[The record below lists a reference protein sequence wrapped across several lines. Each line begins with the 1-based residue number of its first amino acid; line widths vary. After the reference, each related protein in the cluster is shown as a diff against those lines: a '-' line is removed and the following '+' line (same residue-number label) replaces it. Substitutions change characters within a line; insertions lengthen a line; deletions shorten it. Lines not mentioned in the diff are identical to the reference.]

1 MVSLW
6 ASRRVHDVSDVTSGR
21 RDDAIRAVEASLF
34 KDSQTGEGWFES
46 WRRWDR
52 GRCGTGA
59 YIIDMPFRVLY
70 NFRSEVSSVHIF
82 QTTLVDGFLHPF
94 TIDWLMN
101 RG

>member
-1 MVSLW
+1 MKGGL
-6 ASRRVHDVSDVTSGR
+6 
-21 RDDAIRAVEASLF
+21 RAG
-34 KDSQTGEGWFES
+34 DG
-46 WRRWDR
+46 
-52 GRCGTGA
+52 GTEVAVVLGA